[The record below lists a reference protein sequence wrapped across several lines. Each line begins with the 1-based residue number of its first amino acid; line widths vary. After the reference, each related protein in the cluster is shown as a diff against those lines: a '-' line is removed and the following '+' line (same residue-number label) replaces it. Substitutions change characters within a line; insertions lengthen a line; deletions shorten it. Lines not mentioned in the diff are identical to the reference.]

1 MSDEM
6 LKDIRKKYTKYTK
19 NRRQGIR
26 VADELDLPKYRASL
40 IYNSTTEEDQAK
52 LWDNPAVKKGLEA
65 KGICIINALDV
76 IDAVLLPGE
85 KDRIMDIIDDV
96 NGFNN
101 EELKAETAKN

>member
-1 MSDEM
+1 MD
-6 LKDIRKKYTKYTK
+6 
-19 NRRQGIR
+19 
-26 VADELDLPKYRASL
+26 
-40 IYNSTTEEDQAK
+40 ST
-52 LWDNPAVKKGLEA
+52 EA
-65 KGICIINALDV
+65 KAKGHALDV

>member
-1 MSDEM
+1 MTFEWDENKNHINQHKHGISFEEAQTVFEDTYAILFDDPDHSDYEERFLLIGMS
-6 LKDIRKKYTKYTK
+6 
-19 NRRQGIR
+19 N
-26 VADELDLPKYRASL
+26 
-40 IYNSTTEEDQAK
+40 
-52 LWDNPAVKKGLEA
+52 A